1 MSAQAQQAQV
11 FFVALAD
18 GAGEEAVLA
27 GLKKLFG
34 RAGISKVVDPGD
46 LVGIKLH
53 VGEEH
58 NTTHVSPAL
67 IRELVTE
74 VKKVRGLPFL
84 VETSTLYRG
93 ERENAV
99 KHLLHGHKHGF
110 GIERVGAPMI
120 MADGLLGDSELEV
133 EINGELNKSVMIA
146 REAMTADALIA
157 VSHPTGHLGTGLGA
171 CIKNLG
177 MGLAS
182 RKGKMRQHS
191 QMNPRVKAD
200 HCRFC
205 KKCMQWCPQE
215 AITEVKGKAYINEE
229 RCFGCGECLAVCGFG
244 AIKYD
249 WNQESAVLQK
259 NMAEHAYGVVK
270 NKQGKCF
277 FLNVLINMTKDCDCL
292 DANQKKFLPD
302 LGILAST
309 DPVAI
314 DLATLDLT
322 ARLNGK
328 NLAQLA
334 HPRLDPMVQLR
345 HAADLGLGGLKYDL
359 IEV

>member
-1 MSAQAQQAQV
+1 MNVQV
-11 FFVALAD
+11 FFVPLAD
-18 GAGEEAVLA
+18 GCGTEEVLA
-27 GLKKLFG
+27 GLE
-34 RAGISKVVDPGD
+34 KVFSVVKTADYVAAGD

-53 VGEEH
+53 VGEEN
-58 NTTHVSPAL
+58 NTTHVPPAF
-67 IRELVTE
+67 IRQVVSE
-74 VKKVRGLPFL
+74 VKKAKGLPFL

-110 GIERVGAPMI
+110 GIDQVGAPFI
-120 MADGLLGDSELEV
+120 MADGLVGDSELEV

-146 REAMTADALIA
+146 REAVTADALIV
-157 VSHPTGHLGTGLGA
+157 VSHPTGHAAAGLGA
-171 CIKNLG
+171 CLKNLG

-191 QMNPRVKAD
+191 QMNPRVNSSV
-200 HCRFC
+200 CRLC
-205 KKCMQWCPQE
+205 RKCMQWCPQE
-215 AITEVKGKAYINEE
+215 AITEVGGKAYINEE

-244 AIKYD
+244 AVEYD
-249 WNQESAVLQK
+249 WNQESSVLQK

-270 NKQGKCF
+270 NKKGKCF

-292 DANQKKFLPD
+292 DADQKKFLPD
-302 LGILAST
+302 LGLLAST

-314 DLATLDLT
+314 DMATLDLT
-322 ARLNGK
+322 AKQNGK

-334 HPRLDPMVQLR
+334 YPRPDPMVQLE
-345 HAADLGLGGLKYDL
+345 HAARLGMGKLEYDL
-359 IEV
+359 YTL